1 MGRETRVQAP
11 YCWPQDTDSPPFAA
25 SHPRIQGETQAG
37 RGQDTRRRFQ
47 QVAAVSGRAPRAG
60 SPRAR
65 IMDVELSYFVLLALE
80 FETPDE
86 DQDS

>member
-1 MGRETRVQAP
+1 MGR
-11 YCWPQDTDSPPFAA
+11 
-25 SHPRIQGETQAG
+25 GL
-37 RGQDTRRRFQ
+37 DTRWSFQ
-47 QVAAVSGRAPRAG
+47 QVAAVSGRAPRAAN
-60 SPRAR
+60 PRAR

>member
-1 MGRETRVQAP
+1 M
-11 YCWPQDTDSPPFAA
+11 
-25 SHPRIQGETQAG
+25 
-37 RGQDTRRRFQ
+37 
-47 QVAAVSGRAPRAG
+47 SGRAPRAG